1 MPDDT
6 FKRLFAEFLEL
17 ESKLK
22 KLDFCLKDSNVGGG
36 ERRDMLT
43 AQYNYM
49 LNYLVVLKQR
59 IEFELKQRCNQFVI

>member
-17 ESKLK
+17 ECKLR
-22 KLDFCLKDSNVGGG
+22 KLDFCLKDSSVGG

-49 LNYLVVLKQR
+49 LNYLVVLNQR
-59 IEFELKQRCNQFVI
+59 IEFELQQRCDQFAI

>member
-17 ESKLK
+17 ESKIK
-22 KLDFCLKDSNVGGG
+22 KLDFYLKDSNVGG

-49 LNYLVVLKQR
+49 LNYLIVLKQR
-59 IEFELKQRCNQFVI
+59 IDYELQVRCSAFAI

>member
-17 ESKLK
+17 ESKLG
-22 KLDFCLKDSNVGGG
+22 KLDFYLKDSNVVG

-59 IEFELKQRCNQFVI
+59 IEFELKQRCNQFAI

>member
-17 ESKLK
+17 ECKLS
-22 KLDFCLKDSNVGGG
+22 KLDFCLKDSNVGG
-36 ERRDMLT
+36 ECRDMLT

-59 IEFELKQRCNQFVI
+59 IEFELKQRCNQFAI

>member
-6 FKRLFAEFLEL
+6 FKRLFTEFLEL
-17 ESKLK
+17 ENRLSKL
-22 KLDFCLKDSNVGGG
+22 DYFLKSSNVGGE
-36 ERRDMLT
+36 EREMFT

-59 IEFELKQRCNQFVI
+59 IEYELIQRCSNFAI

>member
-1 MPDDT
+1 M
-6 FKRLFAEFLEL
+6 
-17 ESKLK
+17 
-22 KLDFCLKDSNVGGG
+22 KLDFYLKDSNVGG

-59 IEFELKQRCNQFVI
+59 IEFELKQRCNHFAI

>member
-22 KLDFCLKDSNVGGG
+22 KLDFYLKDSKIGG

-49 LNYLVVLKQR
+49 LKYLVVLKQR
-59 IEFELKQRCNQFVI
+59 IEFELKQRCNQFAI

>member
-17 ESKLK
+17 ESKLR
-22 KLDFCLKDSNVGGG
+22 KLDFYLKDSNVGD

-59 IEFELKQRCNQFVI
+59 IEFELKQRCNQFAI

>member
-17 ESKLK
+17 ECKLR
-22 KLDFCLKDSNVGGG
+22 KLDFYLKDSNVGG

-59 IEFELKQRCNQFVI
+59 IEFELKQRCNQFAI

>member
-22 KLDFCLKDSNVGGG
+22 KLDFYLKTSEIGG

-43 AQYNYM
+43 AQYHYM
-49 LNYLVVLKQR
+49 LSYLVVLKQR
-59 IEFELKQRCNQFVI
+59 MDYELVQRCSSFAI

>member
-17 ESKLK
+17 EGKLK
-22 KLDFCLKDSNVGGG
+22 KFDFYLKDSNVGG

-59 IEFELKQRCNQFVI
+59 IEFELKQRCNQFAI

>member
-17 ESKLK
+17 ESKLR
-22 KLDFCLKDSNVGGG
+22 KLDFFLKDSNIVG

-59 IEFELKQRCNQFVI
+59 IEFELRQRCNQFAI

>member
-17 ESKLK
+17 ESKLR
-22 KLDFCLKDSNVGGG
+22 KLDFCLKDSNVGG

-43 AQYNYM
+43 VQYNYM

-59 IEFELKQRCNQFVI
+59 IEFELKQRCNQFAI

>member
-17 ESKLK
+17 ESKIK
-22 KLDFCLKDSNVGGG
+22 KLDFYLKDSNIGG

-49 LNYLVVLKQR
+49 LNYLIVLKQR
-59 IEFELKQRCNQFVI
+59 IDYELQSRCSAFAI

>member
-17 ESKLK
+17 ECKIR
-22 KLDFCLKDSNVGGG
+22 KLDFFLKDSNVGG

-59 IEFELKQRCNQFVI
+59 CNQFAI

>member
-22 KLDFCLKDSNVGGG
+22 KLDFYLKDSNIVG

-59 IEFELKQRCNQFVI
+59 IEFELKQRCNQFAI

>member
-22 KLDFCLKDSNVGGG
+22 KLDFYLKDSNIVD

-59 IEFELKQRCNQFVI
+59 IEFELKQRCNQFAI

>member
-17 ESKLK
+17 ESKLR
-22 KLDFCLKDSNVGGG
+22 KLDFCLKDSNVGG

-49 LNYLVVLKQR
+49 LSYLVVLKQR
-59 IEFELKQRCNQFVI
+59 IEFELKQRCDQFAI